1 MLNKTILMG
10 RLTDNPKTS
19 QTPNAINVATFSLAV
34 ERQYNKDITDFISIV
49 AWRQTADFV
58 SKYFTKGQLVVI
70 EGNLQTRSY
79 EDKQGNK
86 RYTVEVIA
94 EQVYFTGFNKNNTD
108 KLEGLTPPPAPK
120 EDNNAPSAENIN
132 TDDYESIED
141 ENEEELPY

>member
-10 RLTDNPKTS
+10 ILTDNPKTS
-19 QTPNAINVATFSLAV
+19 QTPNGINVATFSLAV

>member
-1 MLNKTILMG
+1 MLNKVILMG
-10 RLTDNPKTS
+10 RLTAEPKAS
-19 QTPNAINVATFSLAV
+19 QTPKGISVATFSLAV
-34 ERQYNKDITDFISIV
+34 DRQFDKDKTDFINIV

-58 SKYFTKGQLVVI
+58 NKYFKKGQLVAI

-86 RYTVEVIA
+86 RYTTEVIA
-94 EQVYFTGFNKNNTD
+94 EQVYFTGSKGNSTD